1 MPFMATTEQPSA
13 SSPLVTIS
21 EKPVPLKKRPE
32 PPPYFAFHRL
42 RKWVQALCVVI
53 FFVLPLSNLVRFD
66 IPRQRFYFMGRELWI
81 SEFGILF
88 LSMMFLLFVIA
99 AMAMIWGRIYCGYLC
114 PQMIFSEA
122 SVSAEDKIRRL
133 VNKYVDW
140 GKSKRDLLSRGI
152 FLFLLLIAS
161 VVLAFVFIAY
171 FVEPRDLLHRL
182 MSFDI
187 RTAAGIAGATT
198 TLITF
203 FDFWLL
209 RQKFC
214 TTVCPYGYLQGI
226 LGDGNTLLV
235 HYRDPGHE
243 CIECKKCVRVCEM
256 GIDIRDSPFQ
266 IECIHCADCIDAC
279 NEIMGKL
286 GKQGLIHYSWG
297 AREIPANLREGW
309 FQRIGI
315 RDAKR
320 VVVLLIMLLYG
331 IGLYVAISVRRN
343 VLVKIAPDRTTMYQ
357 VASNGD
363 IANKFRLQI
372 ANRGHEQATVILS
385 IQDLKG
391 ATLADTENAIV
402 VNPGGTVQ
410 KEFEVVVSAAGGTPA
425 GVNHFQLVARVGGD
439 KETFPQTF
447 ITPVKDGQ

>member
-1 MPFMATTEQPSA
+1 MATTEQSA
-13 SSPLVTIS
+13 ANTPLGKITP
-21 EKPVPLKKRPE
+21 KPVTPKKRPE
-32 PPPYFAFHRL
+32 APKFFEFHRM
-42 RKWVQALCVVI
+42 RKIVHLVCVII
-53 FFVLPLSNLVRFD
+53 FFLLPLSNLVRFD

-99 AMAMIWGRIYCGYLC
+99 AMSIIYGRIYCGYLC

-122 SVSAEDKIRRL
+122 ADSIEKQTNRLLKKRTNLSASAQTFVGRAVLYFILL
-133 VNKYVDW
+133 V
-140 GKSKRDLLSRGI
+140 
-152 FLFLLLIAS
+152 AS

-171 FVEPRDLLHRL
+171 FVEPRDLFHRL

-187 RTAAGIAGATT
+187 RTAGGIAGATT
-198 TLITF
+198 TILTF
-203 FDFWLL
+203 LDFAFL
-209 RQKFC
+209 RQRFC

-235 HYRDPGHE
+235 HYRDPKHE

-256 GIDIRDSPFQ
+256 KIDIRNSPFQ

-297 AREIPANLREGW
+297 DRELPENIREGW

-320 VVVLLIMLLYG
+320 IIILLIIAIYG
-331 IGLYVAISVRRN
+331 IGLYIAISMRQA
-343 VLVKIAPDRTTMYQ
+343 VLVQIAPDRTTMYQ
-357 VASNGD
+357 VAKDGK

-372 ANRGHEQATVILS
+372 ANRGHEQATVILN
-385 IQDLKG
+385 IEDLPG
-391 ATLADTENAIV
+391 ATLADTERAIV
-402 VNPGGTVQ
+402 VNPGGTLQ
-410 KEFEVVVSAAGGTPA
+410 TEFQVMVPPGSVPG
-425 GVNHFQLVARVGGD
+425 GVNHFQIVTKVGNEQQ
-439 KETFPQTF
+439 KFPQTF
-447 ITPVKDGQ
+447 ITPSKE